1 MLLYYKAQLYCI
13 SILLV
18 MLFMCVGGIK
28 NKNRENALFNKL
40 LIFALVNM
48 CFDIA
53 SNYTVNH
60 LEEVAPW
67 INRVVH
73 ICFFV
78 SMTTLFL
85 LVYMYLTTI
94 IEKEIASK
102 LKFGKLAHL
111 PYIIVCLLTLVL
123 PIYYMEEPTGNWS
136 YGPGPN
142 AVYIC
147 VGIYVVMI
155 IRLIIKYSKKISNKN
170 KVAIVI
176 ALVCELGAAL
186 FQMVV
191 PAALTSSLGV
201 IVLCLCM
208 YSTVANPDAVLV
220 RLLKEETERAD
231 AANRAKSDFL
241 AKMSHEIRTP
251 INAVLGMNEMIL
263 RESSEHEIKKY
274 AADIKGSANNLLSLI
289 NEILDSSKI
298 ESGKM
303 ELSEVR
309 YDMGSLLYDIKNMF
323 ELKVKE
329 KRLELKFE
337 VDRTIPL
344 EYFGDDLRIKQIII
358 NLLNNAIKYTP
369 SGSVTVKLKG
379 RREDDKEILTFAI
392 KDTGI
397 GIKEEDIEKL
407 YDKYIRIEEKQ
418 NRYVEGT
425 GLGVN
430 IVIQL
435 LKLMGS
441 KLEVDSVYGEGSEF
455 YFDIVQK
462 IVNEEQLG
470 DFNDK
475 ALRSY
480 EEEVYE
486 NKFIAPKAKILVVD
500 DNEMNLKVFR
510 NLIKHTQVILT
521 EAHSGQECIELVKE
535 NSFDLIFLDHM
546 MPEMDG
552 IETLYVMRNRRMC
565 DNVPIVALTANA
577 VKGAKNHYLKEGFSD
592 FLSKPILPE
601 KLDRILLEYIPTELI
616 VFAQNE
622 TVSSVQEETKD
633 KEITIPEVAEFDF
646 EYALRILGSE
656 ELLIDTLKDF
666 YNMLKE
672 LPNKLN
678 DMFEAVGN
686 DEGLKNYR
694 IEVHALK
701 SVAETVGALLLSKL
715 SRLIESAATN
725 EEVEKVKIMHNI
737 LIEEI
742 DKHRERLGELFKDE
756 IEDVKALDVNAVA
769 TYLQMMRAS
778 LSNKDLSVAD
788 YLIEEICK
796 YEYPQELKI
805 QIEKLKG
812 YLAELMWDEALET
825 VDNISNGLS
834 DL

>member
-28 NKNRENALFNKL
+28 NKNRENDLFNKL

-111 PYIIVCLLTLVL
+111 PYVIVCLLTLVL

-155 IRLIIKYSKKISNKN
+155 IRLIIKYSKKISKKN
-170 KVAIVI
+170 KVAVVI

-263 RESSEHEIKKY
+263 RESSEYEIKKY

-303 ELSEVR
+303 ELSEAR

-323 ELKVKE
+323 ELKAKE

-358 NLLNNAIKYTP
+358 NLLNNCIYLYHIFFKISHYIVCT
-369 SGSVTVKLKG
+369 SVS
-379 RREDDKEILTFAI
+379 TF
-392 KDTGI
+392 
-397 GIKEEDIEKL
+397 
-407 YDKYIRIEEKQ
+407 
-418 NRYVEGT
+418 VF
-425 GLGVN
+425 N
-430 IVIQL
+430 I
-435 LKLMGS
+435 
-441 KLEVDSVYGEGSEF
+441 F
-455 YFDIVQK
+455 
-462 IVNEEQLG
+462 
-470 DFNDK
+470 
-475 ALRSY
+475 
-480 EEEVYE
+480 
-486 NKFIAPKAKILVVD
+486 
-500 DNEMNLKVFR
+500 
-510 NLIKHTQVILT
+510 
-521 EAHSGQECIELVKE
+521 
-535 NSFDLIFLDHM
+535 
-546 MPEMDG
+546 
-552 IETLYVMRNRRMC
+552 
-565 DNVPIVALTANA
+565 
-577 VKGAKNHYLKEGFSD
+577 
-592 FLSKPILPE
+592 
-601 KLDRILLEYIPTELI
+601 
-616 VFAQNE
+616 
-622 TVSSVQEETKD
+622 
-633 KEITIPEVAEFDF
+633 TI
-646 EYALRILGSE
+646 
-656 ELLIDTLKDF
+656 
-666 YNMLKE
+666 
-672 LPNKLN
+672 
-678 DMFEAVGN
+678 
-686 DEGLKNYR
+686 
-694 IEVHALK
+694 
-701 SVAETVGALLLSKL
+701 
-715 SRLIESAATN
+715 
-725 EEVEKVKIMHNI
+725 
-737 LIEEI
+737 
-742 DKHRERLGELFKDE
+742 
-756 IEDVKALDVNAVA
+756 
-769 TYLQMMRAS
+769 
-778 LSNKDLSVAD
+778 
-788 YLIEEICK
+788 
-796 YEYPQELKI
+796 
-805 QIEKLKG
+805 
-812 YLAELMWDEALET
+812 
-825 VDNISNGLS
+825 
-834 DL
+834 